1 MSRKEVNRMSIL
13 SNLYEEKVTITLTK
27 KQLATLLDNLE
38 TAIDVARDFEE
49 YDKDKTVLPEL
60 KDLYRDLNRQAK
72 K

>member
-1 MSRKEVNRMSIL
+1 MSIL